1 MCVGVG
7 VAGVGVRWER
17 DKTEGAVERGG
28 GGGAIQLSLQR

>member
-28 GGGAIQLSLQR
+28 GGAIQLSLQR